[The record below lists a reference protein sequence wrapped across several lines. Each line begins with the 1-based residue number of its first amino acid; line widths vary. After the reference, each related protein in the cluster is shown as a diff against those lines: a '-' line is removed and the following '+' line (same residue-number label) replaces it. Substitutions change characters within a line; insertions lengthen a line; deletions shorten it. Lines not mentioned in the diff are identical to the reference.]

1 MPLGLRK
8 KKKLRESLV
17 ENEEIGGSGG
27 AGGSVG
33 GHTGKSAAVNGGG
46 TGGLAPPPANLRPK
60 LVFHTQL
67 AHGSPTGRIEGFS
80 NVKELYAKI
89 AEAFNL
95 NTTEILFCTLNTHK
109 IDMEKLLGGQIGLED
124 FIFAHVKGIKKEV
137 EVFKAEDALGLTI
150 TDNGGGFAF
159 IKRIKEGSVADGV
172 KVICVG
178 DHIECI
184 NGKNIV
190 GTRHYEVARMLKDLP
205 KNQTFKLKLVEPM
218 KAFEML
224 EPRSKGS
231 KPQGEGRIGTGR
243 ETLRL
248 RSKGPATVEEMPTE
262 FEEKAVKK
270 VDDLLES
277 YMGIRDT
284 ELAATMVEVGRDKV
298 NPDEFAEALDQALGD
313 FAFPDEF
320 VFDVWG
326 AIGDA
331 KQGRF

>member
-8 KKKLRESLV
+8 KKNKSRESSNLV
-17 ENEEIGGSGG
+17 ENEEVSGH
-27 AGGSVG
+27 AVV
-33 GHTGKSAAVNGGG
+33 GKSAVNGGG
-46 TGGLAPPPANLRPK
+46 LPPPPASMRPK

-80 NVKELYAKI
+80 NVKELYSKI

-95 NTTEILFCTLNTHK
+95 SPDEILFCTLNTHK

-124 FIFAHVKGIKKEV
+124 FIFAHIKGLKKEV
-137 EVFKAEDALGLTI
+137 EVYKAEEALGLTI
-150 TDNGGGFAF
+150 TDNGAGYAF
-159 IKRIKEGSVADGV
+159 IKRIKEGSVMDGV

-178 DHIECI
+178 DHLECI

-190 GTRHYEVARMLKDLP
+190 GMRHYEVARMLKELP
-205 KNQTFKLKLVEPM
+205 KDQSFTIKLVEPM

-224 EPRSKGS
+224 EPRSRGGGGKSSGDG
-231 KPQGEGRIGTGR
+231 KIGTGR

-284 ELAATMVEVGRDKV
+284 ELAATMVEVGREKK
-298 NPDEFAEALDQALGD
+298 NPDEFAMALDEVMLFIASMLN
-313 FAFPDEF
+313 
-320 VFDVWG
+320 
-326 AIGDA
+326 I
-331 KQGRF
+331 

>member
-8 KKKLRESLV
+8 KKSKSRESSSLV
-17 ENEEIGGSGG
+17 ENEE
-27 AGGSVG
+27 VG
-33 GHTGKSAAVNGGG
+33 GLAAGSAGKSAVNGGG
-46 TGGLAPPPANLRPK
+46 LPPPPANLRPK

-67 AHGSPTGRIEGFS
+67 AHGSPTGRIEGFT
-80 NVKELYAKI
+80 NVKELYMKI
-89 AEAFNL
+89 AETFNL
-95 NTTEILFCTLNTHK
+95 NPSEILFCTLNTHK
-109 IDMEKLLGGQIGLED
+109 IDMDKLLGGQIGLED

-150 TDNGGGFAF
+150 TDNGAGYAF
-159 IKRIKEGSVADGV
+159 IKRIKEGSVVDGV

-184 NGKNIV
+184 NGTKIV
-190 GTRHYEVARMLKDLP
+190 GARHYEVARMLKDLP
-205 KNQTFKLKLVEPM
+205 KNETFTLKLVEPM

-224 EPRSKGS
+224 EPRSKGTKPAGES
-231 KPQGEGRIGTGR
+231 KLGYGRG
-243 ETLRL
+243 TLRL
-248 RSKGPATVEEMPTE
+248 RSKGPATVEEMPTA

-277 YMGIRDT
+277 YMGIRDM
-284 ELAATMVEVGRDKV
+284 ELAATMVEVGRDKQ
-298 NPDEFAEALDQALGD
+298 NPDEFAMALDEALGD

>member
-8 KKKLRESLV
+8 KKNKTKESSNLV
-17 ENEEIGGSGG
+17 ENEELG
-27 AGGSVG
+27 AGGSAA
-33 GHTGKSAAVNGGG
+33 KSSVNGA
-46 TGGLAPPPANLRPK
+46 GLPPPPANLRPK

-67 AHGSPTGRIEGFS
+67 ANGSPTGRIEGFT
-80 NVKELYAKI
+80 NVKELYGKI
-89 AEAFNL
+89 AHTFNL
-95 NTTEILFCTLNTHK
+95 SPPEILFCTLNTHK

-124 FIFAHVKGIKKEV
+124 FIFAHIRGIKKEV
-137 EVFKAEDALGLTI
+137 EVHKSEEALGLTI
-150 TDNGGGFAF
+150 TDNGAGYAF
-159 IKRIKEGSVADGV
+159 IKRIKEGSVVDGV
-172 KVICVG
+172 KLICVG

-184 NGKNIV
+184 NGQNIV

-205 KNQTFKLKLVEPM
+205 KDKVFTLKLVEPM

-224 EPRSKGS
+224 EPRSKGT
-231 KPQGEGRIGTGR
+231 KPASENKIGTGR
-243 ETLRL
+243 GTLRL

-284 ELAATMVEVGRDKV
+284 ELAATMVEVGRDKK
-298 NPDEFAEALDQALGD
+298 NPDEFAMALDEALGD

>member
-8 KKKLRESLV
+8 KKNKSRESSNLV
-17 ENEEIGGSGG
+17 ENEEVSGH
-27 AGGSVG
+27 AVV
-33 GHTGKSAAVNGGG
+33 GKSAVNGGG
-46 TGGLAPPPANLRPK
+46 LPPPPASMRPK

-80 NVKELYAKI
+80 NVKELYSKI

-95 NTTEILFCTLNTHK
+95 SPDEILFCTLNTHK

-124 FIFAHVKGIKKEV
+124 FIFAHIKGLKKEV
-137 EVFKAEDALGLTI
+137 EVYKAEEALGLTI
-150 TDNGGGFAF
+150 TDNGAGYAF
-159 IKRIKEGSVADGV
+159 IKRIKEGSVMDGV

-178 DHIECI
+178 DHLECI

-190 GTRHYEVARMLKDLP
+190 GMRHYEVARMLKELP
-205 KNQTFKLKLVEPM
+205 KDQSFTIKLVEPM

-224 EPRSKGS
+224 EPRSRGGGGKSSGDG
-231 KPQGEGRIGTGR
+231 KIGTGR

-284 ELAATMVEVGRDKV
+284 ELAATMVEVGREKK
-298 NPDEFAEALDQALGD
+298 NPDEFAMALDEALGD

>member
-8 KKKLRESLV
+8 KKNKSRESSNLV
-17 ENEEIGGSGG
+17 ENEEVDGV
-27 AGGSVG
+27 AGGSAS
-33 GHTGKSAAVNGGG
+33 KSTVNGGG
-46 TGGLAPPPANLRPK
+46 LPPPPANLRPK

-80 NVKELYAKI
+80 NVKELYSKI

-95 NTTEILFCTLNTHK
+95 NPPEILFCTLNTHK

-124 FIFAHVKGIKKEV
+124 FIFAHIKGQKKEV
-137 EVFKAEDALGLTI
+137 EIHKAEDALGLTI
-150 TDNGGGFAF
+150 TDNGAGYAF
-159 IKRIKEGSVADGV
+159 IKRIKEGSVVDSV

-190 GTRHYEVARMLKDLP
+190 GTRHYEVARMLKELP
-205 KNQTFKLKLVEPM
+205 KGHTFTLKLVESM
-218 KAFEML
+218 KAFDML
-224 EPRSKGS
+224 EPRSTGAKHA
-231 KPQGEGRIGTGR
+231 GENKIASGRG
-243 ETLRL
+243 TLRL
-248 RSKGPATVEEMPTE
+248 RSKGPATVEEVPTE

-284 ELAATMVEVGRDKV
+284 ELAATMVEVGRDKN
-298 NPDEFAEALDQALGD
+298 NPDEFAMALDETLGD

>member
-1 MPLGLRK
+1 MPLGLRRK
-8 KKKLRESLV
+8 KNKSKESSTLV
-17 ENEEIGGSGG
+17 ENEEVDGV
-27 AGGSVG
+27 AGGSAS
-33 GHTGKSAAVNGGG
+33 KSSVNGGG
-46 TGGLAPPPANLRPK
+46 LPPPPASLRPK

-67 AHGSPTGRIEGFS
+67 AHGSPTGRIEGFT
-80 NVKELYAKI
+80 NVKELYSKI

-95 NTTEILFCTLNTHK
+95 SPPEILFCTLNTHK

-124 FIFAHVKGIKKEV
+124 FIFAHIKGQKKEV
-137 EVFKAEDALGLTI
+137 EIFKAEDALGLTI
-150 TDNGGGFAF
+150 TDNGAGYAF
-159 IKRIKEGSVADGV
+159 IKRIKESSVVDNV

-178 DHIECI
+178 DHVECI

-190 GTRHYEVARMLKDLP
+190 GTRHYEVARMLKELP
-205 KNQTFKLKLVEPM
+205 KGEAFTLKLVEPM
-218 KAFEML
+218 KAFDML
-224 EPRSKGS
+224 EPRSRGA
-231 KPQGEGRIGTGR
+231 KPAGENKIASGRG
-243 ETLRL
+243 TLRL
-248 RSKGPATVEEMPTE
+248 RSKGPATVEEVPTE

-284 ELAATMVEVGRDKV
+284 ELAATMVEVGRDKN
-298 NPDEFAEALDQALGD
+298 NPDEFAMALDETLGD